1 MASTNDDRVFT
12 LEYLRE
18 VTADLVDP
26 RGARLRGRAPPQQA
40 VPQAVASDSLSSRF
54 SHSTTSVR
62 SLSFPSVQIQGPSE
76 DGHLRH
82 LLSMMQHCVC
92 ISSIKV
98 APFRPVTAYVDLI
111 ANRST
116 AQSSQVRRTPSMG
129 GKHLPSLY
137 TDGGWFGD
145 RGDGQLEP
153 QPVYYPN
160 RGGQTSTHHLG
171 GISAS
176 RQSVIDFS
184 YQPKPLWQPAASQ
197 KRSNASSRQPTA
209 GASSTNPDTAPRAAW
224 LTHPTIRAI
233 RKVGR
238 ASTSQVSL
246 HNFASER
253 SHQDQAPPSDFP
265 TICPVMKNGCPR
277 LYPSGQR
284 RDTSHLHGV

>member
-76 DGHLRH
+76 DGHLRQQSSLDDAASRVH
-82 LLSMMQHCVC
+82 QQHQGR
-92 ISSIKV
+92 SIP
-98 APFRPVTAYVDLI
+98 ASDSIHGFDR
-111 ANRST
+111 NRST

-129 GKHLPSLY
+129 GNNLPSLY

-171 GISAS
+171 VSQPALIS
-176 RQSVIDFS
+176 QTSVAT
-184 YQPKPLWQPAASQ
+184 AASQ
-197 KRSNASSRQPTA
+197 KGQSLFFSRHTKSRFEHDA
-209 GASSTNPDTAPRAAW
+209 
-224 LTHPTIRAI
+224 
-233 RKVGR
+233 
-238 ASTSQVSL
+238 
-246 HNFASER
+246 
-253 SHQDQAPPSDFP
+253 
-265 TICPVMKNGCPR
+265 
-277 LYPSGQR
+277 
-284 RDTSHLHGV
+284 